1 MALAASQRYVSDIVA
16 AGPDRETVLLYDEAI
31 AALRAAIKAIAE
43 DDIEARCTAVRGT
56 TEAITTLYL
65 NLDVRRCGEFIDSL
79 ADLYGRILAHLI
91 AINFYNDDAIAQ
103 TVIELLEPL
112 RDSWATPAATPAGM
126 IPACEPTA
134 GSAHAPI
141 SAGTPTPATTVAP
154 RRPAEA
160 RSPS

>member
-1 MALAASQRYVSDIVA
+1 MALAASQRYLSDIVA
-16 AGPDRETVLLYDEAI
+16 AGPDRETVRLYDEAI

-43 DDIEARCTAVRGT
+43 DDIEARCAAVRGT

-65 NLDVRRCGEFIDSL
+65 NLDVRRCGEFIDGL

-91 AINFYNDDAIAQ
+91 GINFYNDDAIAQ

-112 RDSWATPAATPAGM
+112 RDSWAAPAGM
-126 IPACEPTA
+126 ISACEPTA
-134 GSAHAPI
+134 RPAHAPI
-141 SAGTPTPATTVAP
+141 STGAPAPTTTVAP

>member
-1 MALAASQRYVSDIVA
+1 MALAASQRYLSDIVA

-31 AALRAAIKAIAE
+31 GALRAAIKAIAE
-43 DDIEARCTAVRGT
+43 DDIEARCAAVRRA
-56 TEAITTLYL
+56 TEMITTLYL

-91 AINFYNDDAIAQ
+91 GINFYNDDAIAQ

-112 RDSWATPAATPAGM
+112 RDSWATPAGM
-126 IPACEPTA
+126 ISACELTA
-134 GSAHAPI
+134 RPAHPAI
-141 SAGTPTPATTVAP
+141 SAGTPMPTATVAP

>member
-1 MALAASQRYVSDIVA
+1 MREIAPV
-16 AGPDRETVLLYDEAI
+16 GPDRETVLLYGEAI
-31 AALRAAIKAIAE
+31 AALGDAIAAIEE
-43 DDIEARCTAVRGT
+43 DNVEARCAAVCAA
-56 TEAITTLYL
+56 TEVITTLYL

-91 AINFYNDDAIAQ
+91 GINLYSDDTIAQ

-112 RDSWATPAATPAGM
+112 RDSWATPAGM

-141 SAGTPTPATTVAP
+141 SAGTPMPATTVAP

>member
-31 AALRAAIKAIAE
+31 GALRAAIKAIAE
-43 DDIEARCTAVRGT
+43 DDIEARCAAVRRA
-56 TEAITTLYL
+56 TEMIATLYL
-65 NLDVRRCGEFIDSL
+65 NLDVRRCGEFIDGL

-91 AINFYNDDAIAQ
+91 GINFYNDDAIAQ

-112 RDSWATPAATPAGM
+112 RDSWATSAGM
-126 IPACEPTA
+126 IPAYEPTA
-134 GSAHAPI
+134 GPAHAPI
-141 SAGTPTPATTVAP
+141 SAGTSTPATTVAP

>member
-31 AALRAAIKAIAE
+31 GALRAAIKAIAE
-43 DDIEARCTAVRGT
+43 DDIEARCAAVRRT
-56 TEAITTLYL
+56 TEVITTLYL

-79 ADLYGRILAHLI
+79 ADLYGRILVHLI
-91 AINFYNDDAIAQ
+91 GINFHSDAAIAQ

-112 RDSWATPAATPAGM
+112 RDSWATPAGM
-126 IPACEPTA
+126 ISACEPTA
-134 GSAHAPI
+134 RPAHAAN

>member
-1 MALAASQRYVSDIVA
+1 MGLAASQSYVSDVVA

-43 DDIEARCTAVRGT
+43 DDIEARCAAVHGT
-56 TEAITTLYL
+56 TEVITTLYL
-65 NLDVRRCGEFIDSL
+65 NLDVRRYGEFIDSL
-79 ADLYGRILAHLI
+79 ADLYGQILAHLI
-91 AINFYNDDAIAQ
+91 GINFYNDDAIAQ

-112 RDSWATPAATPAGM
+112 RDSWATSAGM
-126 IPACEPTA
+126 ISACEPTA
-134 GSAHAPI
+134 RPAHAPN
-141 SAGTPTPATTVAP
+141 SVGTPTPATTVAP

>member
-1 MALAASQRYVSDIVA
+1 MGLAASQSYVNDIVA

-43 DDIEARCTAVRGT
+43 DDIEARCAAVHGT
-56 TEAITTLYL
+56 TEVITTLYL

-91 AINFYNDDAIAQ
+91 GINLYNDDAIAQ

-112 RDSWATPAATPAGM
+112 RDSWAAPAGM
-126 IPACEPTA
+126 IFACEPA
-134 GSAHAPI
+134 ARPAHAPN

>member
-1 MALAASQRYVSDIVA
+1 MAFAASQRYVNDTVA
-16 AGPDRETVLLYDEAI
+16 AGPDRETVRLYDEAI
-31 AALRAAIKAIAE
+31 AMLRAAIKAIAE

-91 AINFYNDDAIAQ
+91 AINFHNDEAIAQ
-103 TVIELLEPL
+103 TVIDLLEPL
-112 RDSWATPAATPAGM
+112 RDSWATPEGM
-126 IPACEPTA
+126 IPACEPAA
-134 GSAHAPI
+134 GSAHTPI
-141 SAGTPTPATTVAP
+141 TTPATTVAP

>member
-1 MALAASQRYVSDIVA
+1 MALAASQKYTSDTVA

-43 DDIEARCTAVRGT
+43 DDIEARCAAVRGT

-65 NLDVRRCGEFIDSL
+65 NLDVRRCGELVDSL
-79 ADLYGRILAHLI
+79 ADLYSRILAHLI
-91 AINFYNDDAIAQ
+91 GINFHNDDAIAQ
-103 TVIELLEPL
+103 TVIELLESL
-112 RDSWATPAATPAGM
+112 RDSWATPAGM
-126 IPACEPTA
+126 IPAGEPTA
-134 GSAHAPI
+134 GPAHAPT
-141 SAGTPTPATTVAP
+141 SAGTPTPATTAAP

>member
-1 MALAASQRYVSDIVA
+1 MAFAATQRYVNDTVA

-31 AALRAAIKAIAE
+31 AGLRAAIKAIAE

-56 TEAITTLYL
+56 TEVITPLYL

-79 ADLYGRILAHLI
+79 AELYGRILAHLI
-91 AINFYNDDAIAQ
+91 GINFYNDDAIAQ

-112 RDSWATPAATPAGM
+112 RDSWAAPVGM
-126 IPACEPTA
+126 IPASEPTT
-134 GSAHAPI
+134 GSPRAPI
-141 SAGTPTPATTVAP
+141 SAGTPTPTTTVAT

>member
-16 AGPDRETVLLYDEAI
+16 AGPDRETVLLYDEAL

-43 DDIEARCTAVRGT
+43 DDNEARCAEVHRA
-56 TEAITTLYL
+56 TEMITTLYL
-65 NLDVRRCGEFIDSL
+65 HLDVRRCGEFIDGL

-91 AINFYNDDAIAQ
+91 GINFHNDDAVAQ

-112 RDSWATPAATPAGM
+112 RDSWATPAGM
-126 IPACEPTA
+126 ISACEPTA
-134 GSAHAPI
+134 RPAHAANP
-141 SAGTPTPATTVAP
+141 AGTPMPATTVAP

>member
-56 TEAITTLYL
+56 TEVITTLYL

-91 AINFYNDDAIAQ
+91 GINFYNDDAIAQ

-112 RDSWATPAATPAGM
+112 RDSWATPAGM
-126 IPACEPTA
+126 IPAYEPTA

-141 SAGTPTPATTVAP
+141 SAGTPMPATTVAP